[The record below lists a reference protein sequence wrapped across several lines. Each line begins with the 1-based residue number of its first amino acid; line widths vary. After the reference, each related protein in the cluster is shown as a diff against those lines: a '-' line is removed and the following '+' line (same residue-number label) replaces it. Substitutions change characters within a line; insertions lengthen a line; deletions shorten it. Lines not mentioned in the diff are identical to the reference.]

1 MKKPQVDF
9 MNLVLKENQLDPKET
24 VMVGN
29 DFTSDMA
36 IANVA
41 DIDGILLNT
50 FPYTKDEIQT
60 LNTMNAKVIDD
71 ISELVG

>member
-36 IANVA
+36 IANAA

>member
-1 MKKPQVDF
+1 
-9 MNLVLKENQLDPKET
+9 
-24 VMVGN
+24 MVGN

-36 IANVA
+36 IANA
-41 DIDGILLNT
+41 AGIDGILLNT

-60 LNTMNAKVIDD
+60 LNIMNAKVIDD